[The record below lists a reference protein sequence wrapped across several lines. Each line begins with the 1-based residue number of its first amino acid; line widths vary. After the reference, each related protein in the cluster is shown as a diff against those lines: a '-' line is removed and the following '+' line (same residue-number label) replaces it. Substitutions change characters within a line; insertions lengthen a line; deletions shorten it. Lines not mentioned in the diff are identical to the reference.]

1 MTERPLLVMNSP
13 AYVLDLSPNGLGAV
27 RSLARAGVAVR
38 GFDCDPAREGFRSR
52 YGRPRLCPDPT
63 VDPDGL
69 VEFLRGMVRAERR
82 PPFLL
87 PCNDKFA
94 EFVSVRRSELEP
106 DFVFVLSPPD
116 LFEALLDKAGTYEL
130 AARTGLAV
138 PRTVN
143 VVAEPGTA
151 KVVAGP
157 GNGGRSIP
165 DGFPF
170 PALLKPAMTYT
181 LWGLTRG
188 KVLVVRNPDEAGR
201 ALASLPAGV
210 AFALQEVIPGG
221 DDRLIFYNTY
231 RDRSGQA
238 LAEFVSRKIRQYPP
252 GFGTATL
259 FESYVDEEVLETGR
273 RLFDG
278 IGHRGLGS
286 AEFKRDA
293 RDGRLKLIE
302 VNPRLWLFHPL
313 SVPAG
318 VDFVLTAYRD
328 ATGQSVASQ
337 TQAAKTVKWL
347 LLLRDLAV
355 SLFYW
360 RDGRLTIRD
369 WLASYRGPMV
379 KALWSI
385 DDPLPFLW
393 SLWKV
398 AVKAARR
405 ASGRFGRTAGPSVP
419 ELSWAEQM
427 ETLSP
432 RSGTASAAVPPRS

>member
-1 MTERPLLVMNSP
+1 MTERPLLVMSSP

-27 RSLARAGVAVR
+27 RILARAGVAVR

-63 VDPDGL
+63 GDPDGL

-138 PRTVN
+138 PRTAN
-143 VVAEPGTA
+143 VVAGPGTA
-151 KVVAGP
+151 KVVAEP
-157 GNGGRSIP
+157 GNGSRSIP

-221 DDRLIFYNTY
+221 DDRLIFYSTY

-238 LAEFVSRKIRQYPP
+238 LAEFVSRKVRQYPP

-328 ATGQSVASQ
+328 ATGRPVPPQ
-337 TQAAKTVKWL
+337 TQAARTVKWL

-393 SLWKV
+393 SLLKV

-405 ASGRFGRTAGPSVP
+405 ASGRFGRTAGPSVS

-432 RSGTASAAVPPRS
+432 RGGTASAAAPPRS

>member
-1 MTERPLLVMNSP
+1 VTSSP

-27 RSLARAGVAVR
+27 RILARAGVAVR

-63 VDPDGL
+63 VDPGGL

-106 DFVFVLSPPD
+106 DFVFVLSSPD
-116 LFEALLDKAGTYEL
+116 LFEALLDKEGTYEL
-130 AARTGLAV
+130 AAGTGVAV
-138 PRTVN
+138 PRTAN
-143 VVAEPGTA
+143 VL
-151 KVVAGP
+151 AGP
-157 GNGGRSIP
+157 GNAGRSIP

-188 KVLVVRNPDEAGR
+188 KVLVVRNPVEAGR
-201 ALASLPAGV
+201 ALASLPAGA

-231 RDRSGQA
+231 RDRSGRA

-252 GFGTATL
+252 GFGTSTL
-259 FESYVDEEVLETGR
+259 FESCVDEEVLETGR

-278 IGHRGLGS
+278 IDHRGLGS

-328 ATGQSVASQ
+328 ATGQPVPPQ
-337 TQAAKTVKWL
+337 TQAARTVKWL

-360 RDGRLTIRD
+360 RDGRLAIRD
-369 WLASYRGPMV
+369 WLASYRGPIV
-379 KALWSI
+379 KALWSV

-393 SLWKV
+393 SLWRV
-398 AVKAARR
+398 AGKAARR
-405 ASGRFGRTAGPSVP
+405 ASGRFGRTAGPAVP

-432 RSGTASAAVPPRS
+432 RSGTASVAVPPRS